1 MNFLDEKDH
10 RFAVF
15 QRVLDARMKELLS
28 KGLGTKVRQADPIL
42 QEDEEKFW
50 SQKVFGMHSSKALQY
65 TVFFYN
71 CKLFGLRA
79 YDEHKSLECD
89 QFDLGCDDRGKYIH
103 FHGRSSKTYKGGLRH
118 IQLQNKDI
126 KHYCLNAERCL
137 ADFYLAYIDALGH
150 RGPFYRRPLASGIKY
165 SEQVLGINKIK
176 GLMKEITRNAGLVG
190 NFTNHSGKRTCATQ
204 LYQAGVDEQD
214 IMSRTGHRSESAVRK
229 YKRTN
234 SVLQESVSKVLDP
247 PKKTKCEIALTPE
260 IDLDVSPL
268 LGKHPDIDEKSD
280 SSKSVFNNCVF
291 NFTV

>member
-1 MNFLDEKDH
+1 M
-10 RFAVF
+10 
-15 QRVLDARMKELLS
+15 
-28 KGLGTKVRQADPIL
+28 
-42 QEDEEKFW
+42 
-50 SQKVFGMHSSKALQY
+50 
-65 TVFFYN
+65 
-71 CKLFGLRA
+71 
-79 YDEHKSLECD
+79 
-89 QFDLGCDDRGKYIH
+89 
-103 FHGRSSKTYKGGLRH
+103 
-118 IQLQNKDI
+118 QNKDI

-176 GLMKEITRNAGLVG
+176 GLVKEITRNAGLVG

-291 NFTV
+291 NFTA